1 MSSAKNPIT
10 HRQIVA
16 ARELLGLNQGQLAEA
31 VGMLPQALSR
41 IESGKVKPRR
51 ESVRRI
57 IGTLERLGIEFING
71 TGVKLKTPPAEQE
84 TSAD

>member
-1 MSSAKNPIT
+1 MSSAKIPIT

-16 ARELLGLNQGQLAEA
+16 ARELLGLNQAQLAVA

-51 ESVRRI
+51 ESLSRI
-57 IGTLERLGIEFING
+57 ISTLERLGVEFING
-71 TGVKLKTPPAEQE
+71 TGVKLKSPPAEAP
-84 TSAD
+84 TAND

>member
-1 MSSAKNPIT
+1 M
-10 HRQIVA
+10 A

-51 ESVRRI
+51 ESLTRI
-57 IGTLERLGIEFING
+57 IGTLERLGVEFING
-71 TGVKLKTPPAEQE
+71 TGVKLKTPPTEHEGA
-84 TSAD
+84 AD